1 MGVLKLPRR
10 SPDGK
15 PCSLRL
21 FVGSSQSRDLVH
33 PLRRRAED
41 AVDLFRGFRFA
52 MVFENRLS
60 PRSQPLRLTRGEL
73 ESYLGLLMIEYV

>member
-1 MGVLKLPRR
+1 M
-10 SPDGK
+10 
-15 PCSLRL
+15 
-21 FVGSSQSRDLVH
+21 H

-60 PRSQPLRLTRGEL
+60 PRSQGLRLTGGEL
-73 ESYLGLLMIEYV
+73 ESYLGPLMIMCGDGNHDFCGENELLPDSEDQSNLKTF